1 MYVSLSVYMYRYI
14 CNVYTRIMFTPAH
27 IHMHIRIHT
36 QVVGVWRECMIK
48 AQTSLLYSL
57 AVMLSQIFDELY
69 FKAVYLPINAP
80 HLDRCAPGGCV
91 SVWTHVQ

>member
-27 IHMHIRIHT
+27 IHMYIRIHT

-80 HLDRCAPGGCV
+80 HLDRCGTLGV
-91 SVWTHVQ
+91 L